1 MLRNHTHKWSAT
13 ILMAAI
19 LFVVS
24 SCDGVTPGGIDPPV
38 GGDSDLSSGTEDVI
52 PGLLI

>member
-1 MLRNHTHKWSAT
+1 MSRNHTHKWSAT

-24 SCDGVTPGGIDPPV
+24 SCDGVTPGGP
-38 GGDSDLSSGTEDVI
+38 GQELSGSDFTSNGI
-52 PGLLI
+52 